1 MPMQPMQRPRL
12 KISAP
17 MLRAGG
23 ELHIVGHQDV
33 TSIPDTDGALQR
45 LFELADGSRSTSELH
60 DELVTQYPRLG
71 EQDIVDAI
79 GTLESA
85 GLYGNSAPR
94 LRVLGQRHMPL
105 PRVAE

>member
-1 MPMQPMQRPRL
+1 MPTQPMQRPRL

-23 ELHIVGHQDV
+23 ELHIIGHEDV
-33 TSIPDTDGALQR
+33 TSIPDPDGALQR
-45 LFELADGSRSTSELH
+45 LVELADGSRSTSELH

-79 GTLESA
+79 GELESA
-85 GLYGNSAPR
+85 GLYGNSALR
-94 LRVLGQRHMPL
+94 LRILG
-105 PRVAE
+105 